1 MFVFFKWIYDFIVKS
16 LRSKEEETAYY
27 EKDMLSVEI
36 KNDEQKARRLKA
48 ALDYAVKLPYYQKGY
63 ELNDDGTPK
72 YFCNVWAR
80 KFLLGIFDY
89 GLYDME
95 KDEGFYWLNY
105 DISPV
110 FGDDMSKACYG
121 TTIED
126 AYDKAIKATMLG
138 KVKQIQPKLAQDRAN
153 EGRVIWAVCKK
164 PGWQHEL
171 IIYPDDE
178 FYDDILGP
186 KVAQAGAKNFSNKY
200 ISDPWCFGENWKTL
214 DIRFYE
220 FKLKGEK

>member
-1 MFVFFKWIYDFIVKS
+1 MFVFFKWIYDLIVKS

-36 KNDEQKARRLKA
+36 KNDDQKARRLKA
-48 ALDYAVKLPYYQKGY
+48 ALDYSVKLPYYQKGY
-63 ELNDDGTPK
+63 ELNDDGSPK

-110 FGDDMSKACYG
+110 FGDDMFKACFG

-126 AYDKAIKATMLG
+126 AYDKAIEASMLG
-138 KVKQIQPKLAQDRAN
+138 KIKGLTPLYAQLRAD
-153 EGRVIWAVCKK
+153 EGRAIWAVCKT

-171 IIYPDDE
+171 IICPAKG
-178 FYDDILGP
+178 FYNDKLGP
-186 KVAQAGAKNFSNKY
+186 KITQAGARNCSDIY
-200 ISDPWCFGENWKTL
+200 IADPWCFGENWKNL
-214 DIRFYE
+214 DIKFYE